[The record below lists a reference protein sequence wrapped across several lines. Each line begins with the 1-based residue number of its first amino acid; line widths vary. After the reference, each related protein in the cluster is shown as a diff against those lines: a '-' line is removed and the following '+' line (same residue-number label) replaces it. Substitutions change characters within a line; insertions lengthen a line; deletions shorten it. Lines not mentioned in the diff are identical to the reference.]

1 MELESKDVN
10 LGVNRYRIARM
21 NASTG
26 SWLLF
31 KLLDSLRKIMADT
44 SQDGQ
49 QSAQEEIGPEQ
60 REQAANALIQGMLM
74 TLDKGLF
81 DQVQREALNVVG
93 QYTAIGE
100 KEVVLPV
107 MMANGTVAIPALK
120 NDIVTI
126 VQLTSHA
133 LYFNLSPFF
142 LGDGLKDMFQPA

>member
-1 MELESKDVN
+1 
-10 LGVNRYRIARM
+10 
-21 NASTG
+21 
-26 SWLLF
+26 
-31 KLLDSLRKIMADT
+31 
-44 SQDGQ
+44 
-49 QSAQEEIGPEQ
+49 
-60 REQAANALIQGMLM
+60 LIQGMLM

-107 MMANGTVAIPALK
+107 LMANGTVAIPELR
-120 NDIVTI
+120 NDIVSI
-126 VQLTSHA
+126 VQLTSQS

>member
-1 MELESKDVN
+1 MENNTKDVT
-10 LGVNRYRIARM
+10 LGVSRYRIARM

-31 KLLDSLRKIMADT
+31 KLLDSLRKIMADG
-44 SQDGQ
+44 SQDT
-49 QSAQEEIGPEQ
+49 QSAPQEIGTEQ

-107 MMANGTVAIPALK
+107 LMANGTVAIPELR
-120 NDIVTI
+120 NDIVSI
-126 VQLTSHA
+126 VQLTSQS

>member
-1 MELESKDVN
+1 MENNTKDVT
-10 LGVNRYRIARM
+10 LGVSRYRISRM

-31 KLLDSLRKIMADT
+31 KLLDSLRKIMADG
-44 SQDGQ
+44 SQDT
-49 QSAQEEIGPEQ
+49 QSAPQEIGTEQ

-107 MMANGTVAIPALK
+107 LMANGTVAIPELR
-120 NDIVTI
+120 NDIVSI
-126 VQLTSHA
+126 VQLTSQS

>member
-1 MELESKDVN
+1 MENNTKDVT
-10 LGVNRYRIARM
+10 LGVSRYRISRM

-31 KLLDSLRKIMADT
+31 KLLDSLRKIMADG
-44 SQDGQ
+44 SQDM
-49 QSAQEEIGPEQ
+49 QSAPQEIGTEQ

-107 MMANGTVAIPALK
+107 LMANGTVAIPELR
-120 NDIVTI
+120 NDIVSI
-126 VQLTSHA
+126 VQLTSQS

>member
-1 MELESKDVN
+1 MENNTKDVT
-10 LGVNRYRIARM
+10 LGVSRYRISRM

-31 KLLDSLRKIMADT
+31 KLLDSLRKIMTDG
-44 SQDGQ
+44 SQDT
-49 QSAQEEIGPEQ
+49 QSAPQEIGTEQ

-107 MMANGTVAIPALK
+107 LMANGTVAIPELR
-120 NDIVTI
+120 NDIVSI
-126 VQLTSHA
+126 VQLTSQS

>member
-1 MELESKDVN
+1 MENNTKDVA
-10 LGVNRYRIARM
+10 LGVSRYRISRM

-31 KLLDSLRKIMADT
+31 KLLDSLRKIMADG
-44 SQDGQ
+44 SQDT
-49 QSAQEEIGPEQ
+49 QSAPQEIGTEQ

-107 MMANGTVAIPALK
+107 LMANGTVAIPELR
-120 NDIVTI
+120 NDIVSI
-126 VQLTSHA
+126 VQLTSQS